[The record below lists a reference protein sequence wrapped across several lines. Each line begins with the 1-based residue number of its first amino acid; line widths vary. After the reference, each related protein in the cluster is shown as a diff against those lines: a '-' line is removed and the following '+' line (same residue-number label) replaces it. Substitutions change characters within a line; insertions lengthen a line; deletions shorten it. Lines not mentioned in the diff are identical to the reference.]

1 LSQLTRRKPGQAETV
16 KKGILP
22 RKKTLVLITVAFA
35 FIAGTA
41 VETLNVIRPWCAPP
55 LVAEA
60 AHRIG
65 LPHHTSLVVENYSNP
80 IATKKLFD
88 I

>member
-16 KKGILP
+16 KEGIPP

-41 VETLNVIRPWCAPP
+41 VETLNVI
-55 LVAEA
+55 
-60 AHRIG
+60 
-65 LPHHTSLVVENYSNP
+65 
-80 IATKKLFD
+80 
-88 I
+88 